1 MRPKQGTD
9 REKAKS
15 GLFEK
20 VCNVAKPPARPT
32 SKGKTRIPNVKNE
45 RGAITTDAK
54 GLGGGIPR
62 APHKPSRWARGTP
75 HSPELPLA
83 PAMVGGGGK
92 GLTAGEAK
100 GTQ

>member
-9 REKAKS
+9 RGKAKS

-20 VCNVAKPPARPT
+20 VRNVVKPPARPT
-32 SKGKTRIPNVKNE
+32 SKEKTQIPNIKNE
-45 RGAITTDAK
+45 RGAITTDTK
-54 GLGGGIPR
+54 GLGGGIPW

-75 HSPELPLA
+75 HSRNCLRPQQRWGA
-83 PAMVGGGGK
+83 GGK